1 MSNRIYLDAN
11 ILLDYVLDRPEKES
25 AGKILQLINKGIIKA
40 YISSSIIHI
49 LSYVLSKT
57 FSVEKTKEVI
67 ISIIHDI
74 ELIDMPKEI
83 VLQSLNSKMNDIE
96 DALQYH
102 VALYNKIDFF
112 ISNDKKLKKEA
123 IPALPIY
130 TPKEL
135 MVILE
140 G

>member
-102 VALYNKIDFF
+102 IALYNKIDFF